1 MTEQNLNKEDC
12 KTIKIT
18 IDPELGQKFVVP
30 KNPEIKEVEVAL
42 KKHFS
47 EVCFDNSYNFH
58 ILKKDDKKEKA
69 KSYKNVFCFDNSI
82 HSAVKSV
89 FISEIDSYLTKLNYK
104 KAILVYEEMFECSSS
119 ITSSEI
125 NNYNKIIKSHNKLN
139 PKKPI
144 VPKNYEVTTSED
156 FYKSAFGKLT
166 TNQVIEIPRGFNAN
180 KYEGYSVID
189 LYKKTNRICP
199 INILFDFSKDDL
211 ILRPKSDT
219 KSIDIDLYRIVK
231 DPFSNLF
238 IVRTKS
244 KIAILL
250 NDDLFEFSSYNA
262 SSIFQSDRNWSNS
275 IDISKSADT
284 ILLTENEE
292 VYLFDLS
299 FSEKSIWVLPSNSTE
314 GKFKEGSNNLDPETE
329 SHLKTLGIEGI
340 PEKEEVKTA
349 YKTLAQI
356 YHPDKNPENIIESG
370 EKMKKLNAAKDYLD
384 AIDFD
389 NYKKNNS
396 TFSGRVIMQ
405 FTMNGIFTSYEPNEV
420 CASFIDKHN
429 FIYLACK
436 SGNVYVLT
444 TSGNLISTIDFAS
457 NNKYFYSFDSIAIVN
472 QTLVICEGLYI
483 HLFKNNEHIKTI
495 VKTEFNTST
504 RSKIKYLDN
513 HILLYTD
520 QSLVFY
526 DTNGDIVDI
535 LLFNRTIRK
544 VYSSDKK
551 IIIEMPGKFLEFN
564 V

>member
-1 MTEQNLNKEDC
+1 MTEKNLHKEDL

-18 IDPELGQKFVVP
+18 IDPSLGQKFIIP
-30 KNPEIKEVEVAL
+30 KNPDIKEDDVAL
-42 KKHFS
+42 KRHFS
-47 EVCFDNSYNFH
+47 DVCFDSSYDFYS
-58 ILKKDDKKEKA
+58 LKKADKKEKA
-69 KSYKNVFCFDNSI
+69 LLYKHVFCFDNSI

-89 FISEIDSYLTKLNYK
+89 FVSEIDAYLKKLNYK

-139 PKKPI
+139 PKKTI

-156 FYKSAFGKLT
+156 FYKSAFGKLA
-166 TNQVIEIPRGFNAN
+166 TNQIIKIHRGFYAN

-199 INILFDFSKDDL
+199 ISILFDFSKNDL
-211 ILRPKSDT
+211 ILRSKSDT
-219 KSIDIDLYRIVK
+219 KFIDIDLYRIVK

-238 IVRTKS
+238 IIRTKS
-244 KIAILL
+244 KNAILL
-250 NDDLFEFSSYNA
+250 NDDLFEFNSYNA
-262 SSIFQSDRNWSNS
+262 SNILQSDRNWRNS
-275 IDISKSADT
+275 IDISKSANT

-299 FSEKSIWVLPSNSTE
+299 FREKSIWVLPSNSTE

-329 SHLKTLGIEGI
+329 NHLKTLGIEGI
-340 PEKEEVKTA
+340 PEKEEIQTA
-349 YKTLAQI
+349 YKTLAQM
-356 YHPDKNPENIIESG
+356 YHPDKNQENIIESE
-370 EKMKKLNAAKDYLD
+370 EKMKKLNIAKDYLD
-384 AIDFD
+384 TIDFD

-396 TFSGRVIMQ
+396 TFPGRVIVQ
-405 FTMNGIFTSYEPNEV
+405 FTMNGILTPYMPNEV
-420 CASFIDKHN
+420 CASFIDKNN

-444 TSGNLISTIDFAS
+444 TSGNLINTIDFAS
-457 NNKYFYSFDSIAIVN
+457 NNKNFYSFDSIAMVN

-513 HILLYTD
+513 HILLLTD
-520 QSLVFY
+520 QSLVLY

-535 LLFNRTIRK
+535 LLFNRTIRN
-544 VYSSDKK
+544 VYSNDKK
-551 IIIEMPGKFLEFN
+551 IIIEMSGKFLEFN
-564 V
+564 L